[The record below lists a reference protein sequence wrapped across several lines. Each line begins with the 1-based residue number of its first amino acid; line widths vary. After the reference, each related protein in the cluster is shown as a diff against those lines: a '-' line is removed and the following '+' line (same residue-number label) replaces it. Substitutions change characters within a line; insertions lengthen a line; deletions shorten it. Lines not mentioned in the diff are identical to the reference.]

1 MKKLLPLLII
11 VFLVS
16 CISHHEESKEKNIT
30 TEVAPVSDGVFV
42 HMTSGPE
49 SPHKVLMGFTMAGK
63 MSEDKDVIMYFD
75 IEGVKVL
82 LKDAPDITY
91 SHFLSSKTQIN
102 LLLEKG
108 IIIMACPGCLKSA
121 GKSPEDLM
129 DGIIVADKEK
139 FFNFTEGRIL
149 TIDY

>member
-1 MKKLLPLLII
+1 
-11 VFLVS
+11 
-16 CISHHEESKEKNIT
+16 
-30 TEVAPVSDGVFV
+30 
-42 HMTSGPE
+42 
-49 SPHKVLMGFTMAGK
+49 
-63 MSEDKDVIMYFD
+63 MYFD